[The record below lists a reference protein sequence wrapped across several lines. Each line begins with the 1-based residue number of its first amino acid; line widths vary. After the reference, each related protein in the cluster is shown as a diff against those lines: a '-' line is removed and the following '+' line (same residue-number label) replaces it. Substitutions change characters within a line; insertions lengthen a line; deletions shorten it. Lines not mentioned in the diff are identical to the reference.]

1 MGFWDHYKITVG
13 ERRKTAFVN
22 EIGVY
27 QDGTTPLHRDNDGK
41 LWAMSGHSHMGHIGM
56 FCGTELTD
64 LKECYPESPVF
75 SKKSGRG

>member
-27 QDGTTPLHRDNDGK
+27 PNGAPFGNHYGAVIPKGAHLSPFECGNEFYICLNHNGTDVVAWEAK
-41 LWAMSGHSHMGHIGM
+41 LEKIQP
-56 FCGTELTD
+56 
-64 LKECYPESPVF
+64 K
-75 SKKSGRG
+75 